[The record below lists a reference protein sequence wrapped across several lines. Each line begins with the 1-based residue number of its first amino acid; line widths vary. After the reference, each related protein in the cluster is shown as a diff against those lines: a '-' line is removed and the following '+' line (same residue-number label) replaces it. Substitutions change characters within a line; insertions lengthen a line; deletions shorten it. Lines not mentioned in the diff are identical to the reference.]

1 MKIRHLIALSCL
13 LAGCVQAE
21 VVRLGTAAPLPA
33 VAPSLVA
40 VFRTPPQQPFAE
52 VAMVSV
58 KGWKSIS
65 ANELLAALKKEAAA
79 IGANAIILETMD
91 EQRVKGAT
99 VVGGFIVLHK
109 DRVARALAVRLP

>member
-1 MKIRHLIALSCL
+1 MKIRHLIVLSSL

-21 VVRLGTAAPLPA
+21 VVRLSTAGPYGP

-40 VFRTPPQQPFAE
+40 VFRTPPQQPYTE

-99 VVGGFIVLHK
+99 IVGGFIVLNK
-109 DRVARALAVRLP
+109 NRIARALAIRLP